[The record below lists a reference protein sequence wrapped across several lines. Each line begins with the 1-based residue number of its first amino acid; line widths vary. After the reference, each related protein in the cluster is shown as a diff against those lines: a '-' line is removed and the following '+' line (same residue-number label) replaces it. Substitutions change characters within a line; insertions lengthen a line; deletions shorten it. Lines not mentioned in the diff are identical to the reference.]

1 MPPKKKKG
9 KGKGKK
15 KKKKGDEKTE
25 LTIEDKYKR
34 TLEEIE
40 CLKDELA
47 TRTELTRRARDTAER
62 MKGKMLEAKEE
73 VGTEQQNKLDISSDL
88 TRQYKTMQSEMALR
102 IHMLEQTVT
111 KLRGQL
117 ASTEEELQKT
127 RKERDDMRR
136 EKDQII
142 SELKFKIEHME
153 SVYESILHDAFDK
166 MTLKVDEARSKW
178 ETQSSEIQERNKQ
191 ILLEFGLN
199 PLEI

>member
-40 CLKDELA
+40 CLKDEL
-47 TRTELTRRARDTAER
+47 
-62 MKGKMLEAKEE
+62 
-73 VGTEQQNKLDISSDL
+73 DL

-111 KLRGQL
+111 KLREQL